1 VKTMRQLNDLAANE
15 DVKPGDRLIDGQN
28 KP

>member
-1 VKTMRQLNDLAANE
+1 VKTLCQLNDLAANE
-15 DVKPGDRLIDGQN
+15 DVKPSDRLIVGKK